1 MLLPLLLAGLELG
14 LRLGGYGYPTSFF
27 KPLKIEGEDYLVQ
40 NEDFALRFFPKETSR
55 RPEPIRIKATK
66 PPGTIRIFVLG
77 ESAALGDPEPAYGAG
92 RYLEVLL
99 RERFPGVEFE
109 VVNVAFTA
117 INSHVI
123 LPIARDCARQEGDV
137 WIIYMG
143 NNEMVGPFGA
153 ATVFGAQAPS
163 RAFVKFGTGLQRT
176 RVGQLLTAGA
186 RRLGGA
192 SAKAST
198 WKGMEMFLENRV
210 APDSPKK
217 ERVYENFRE
226 NLDDIVETGLTA
238 GAKII
243 LNTMVVNLKDSPPFA
258 SMSNSNLPVAA
269 RQDFEANFARGKRCE
284 EQGEFAQAAEF
295 YEQALR
301 QDDRFAEAQFRL
313 GTCQLRRTNSIAA
326 GKHLQLACDHDALPF
341 RTDSRINAL
350 IRDAGQRFG
359 PRGLSLL
366 DAASALGT
374 NQPAGIPGR
383 EIFYE
388 HVHFNFDG
396 NYQLARAWAEEVRKV
411 LPGDIAQKAVG
422 EWATQEECERWLG
435 LSDWNRVF
443 VLEAMR
449 ERFDKAPLSSQF
461 NNPERVRDLRETAQR
476 LREHTNPTLAAKAG
490 ADYLAALKRNP
501 TDHLLYE
508 NFAKFLESTKN
519 LKPAIGQ
526 WQQVGKLLPN
536 NYRAFYQAGRLL
548 AQLNQQDEAQ
558 AALTRAITL
567 HPEMAEAWFELGNLQ
582 LRAGQAE
589 VALQS
594 YERAARLEPR
604 NAAYQTFIGKALGKL
619 NRWPEALA
627 HHRRAI
633 QAQPDLWLAH
643 LALGDA
649 LATNQQ
655 FEEAGKEFAEVIR
668 LRPGH
673 APAHFSLGLVQ
684 IKLGRPEEARRQF
697 EETLRLEP
705 ANQPAREWLDQI
717 RRSRPLPESGAA
729 QKTP

>member
-1 MLLPLLLAGLELG
+1 MLLPLLLLALEGG
-14 LRLGGYGYPTSFF
+14 LRLGGYGYPTAFF
-27 KPLKIEGEDYLVQ
+27 KLLKIEGEDYLVQ
-40 NEDFALRFFPKETSR
+40 NEDFGLRFFPKETSR

-123 LPIARDCARQEGDV
+123 LPIARDCARQNGDL

-163 RAFVKFGTGLQRT
+163 RSFVKFGTGLQKT

-186 RRLGGA
+186 RKLGGP
-192 SAKAST
+192 SAKASA
-198 WKGMEMFLENRV
+198 WKGMEMFLESQV

-217 ERVYENFRE
+217 ERVYENFRQ
-226 NLDDIVETGLTA
+226 NLDDIVQTGLAA

-243 LNTMVVNLKDSPPFA
+243 LNTVAVNLKDSPPFA
-258 SMSNSNLPVAA
+258 SMLNSNLPPAV
-269 RQDFEANFARGKRCE
+269 RRDFEENFARAKRLE
-284 EQGEFAQAAEF
+284 EQGGFAQAAEF
-295 YEQALR
+295 YERALQ
-301 QDDRFAEAQFRL
+301 QDERFAEARFRL
-313 GTCQLRRTNSIAA
+313 GTCQLRATNSADA
-326 GKHLQLACDHDALPF
+326 FKHLQLAADHDALPF

-350 IRDAGQRFG
+350 IREAGQKFG
-359 PRGLSLL
+359 PGGLLL
-366 DAASALGT
+366 FDAAVALGT
-374 NQPAGIPGR
+374 NQPAGVPGR

-396 NYQLARAWAEEVRKV
+396 NYQLARAWAEEVCRV
-411 LPGDIAQKAVG
+411 LPGDITKKAVG
-422 EWATQEECERWLG
+422 DWATQEVCEGWLG

-443 VLEAMR
+443 VIEAML
-449 ERFDKAPLSSQF
+449 ERFHKPPLSSQF
-461 NNPERVRDLRETAQR
+461 NNPERERDLREAAKR
-476 LREHTNPTLAAKAG
+476 LRERTDPTTAAKAG
-490 ADYLAALKRNP
+490 AAYQAAIKRAP

-519 LKPAIGQ
+519 LKPAIAQ

-536 NYRAFYQAGRLL
+536 NHRAFYQAGRLL
-548 AQLNQQDEAQ
+548 AQLNQRDEAQ
-558 AALTRAITL
+558 AALTRAIAL
-567 HPEMAEAWFELGNLQ
+567 HPEMAEAWFELGNLH
-582 LRAGQAE
+582 LRADQAE
-589 VALQS
+589 LALQS

-604 NAAYQTFIGKALGKL
+604 NAAYLTFIGKALGKL
-619 NRWPEALA
+619 NRWPEAMA
-627 HHRRAI
+627 HYRRAI

-668 LRPGH
+668 LRPGN
-673 APAHFSLGLVQ
+673 AQAHFSLGLVQ
-684 IKLGRPEEARRQF
+684 IKLGRPEDARRQF

-705 ANQPAREWLDQI
+705 QNQPAREWLDQI
-717 RRSRPLPESGAA
+717 RRQPIRLR
-729 QKTP
+729 